1 VADRDHPPIL
11 FLILLAV
18 GAWLLWRYLSSR
30 ETPEQR
36 ARRLEEE
43 ARARREAEEER
54 VGILGRAVPPDIQRD
69 MRAFLKAGNFS
80 GEEQSP
86 LAYVGYKVGKTH
98 GLPPWDR
105 QRRLTVCFQTEIPR
119 QLAAQYQAWGRP
131 ATHRRFVS
139 MCQHLRMLANTRRH
153 RANYE
158 HAVADWETD
167 ETWFRS
173 EFGSVADRLRQHGF
187 QA

>member
-1 VADRDHPPIL
+1 MADRDHLPIL
-11 FLILLAV
+11 LLILLAM
-18 GAWLLWRYLSSR
+18 GAWLLWRFWSRR

-43 ARARREAEEER
+43 ARARREAEAER
-54 VGILGRAVPPDIQRD
+54 VGILGRAIPPDIQRD
-69 MRAFLKAGNFS
+69 MREFLRAGYFT

-105 QRRLTVCFQTEIPR
+105 QRRLTACFQTEIPR

-131 ATHRRFVS
+131 ATYLRFAS
-139 MCQHLRMLANTRRH
+139 MCQHLRMLANTRRQ
-153 RANYE
+153 RVNYE
-158 HAVADWETD
+158 YAVADWEAD
-167 ETWFRS
+167 EKWFRA
-173 EFGSVADRLRQHGF
+173 EFHIMADRLRKNGF
-187 QA
+187 QG